1 MKRTQFRTFN
11 NCYFEN
17 TFWQFSCVIVNHLLQ
32 MIISVPLWCN
42 NNKKKSAA
50 WKCHFSQRHSNKE
63 GIKRTSVPCANKT
76 LICTASTL
84 QTLSAILLPGTR
96 VGVRGVTLEH
106 FQPLLTELSLS
117 PSHGAACT
125 ADHWLGHGVS
135 ETRLKI
141 VLFCFLTQC
150 ILTWVTRRQKDT
162 AALLPDHNF
171 LTCSGRQ

>member
-1 MKRTQFRTFN
+1 MWKERSLELSITAILKTHSGSFPVWLST
-11 NCYFEN
+11 
-17 TFWQFSCVIVNHLLQ
+17 TSCRWSFLFLFYATT
-32 MIISVPLWCN
+32 
-42 NNKKKSAA
+42 KKKSAA
-50 WKCHFSQRHSNKE
+50 WKCRFSQRHSNKE

-106 FQPLLTELSLS
+106 FQPLFTELSLS

-135 ETRLKI
+135 KTRLKI
-141 VLFCFLTQC
+141 VLFCFLTRC